1 MNEEELDPETFKD
14 YDTLRTF
21 FASSVR
27 MKVLRRFMKDRN
39 TLIFSAYHS
48 IISDRSAMF
57 LYNNTTLNEMG
68 DFLLRRVN
76 PYIGGYLVEFPGDY
90 EEMRELFSRYDNEFL
105 LENKDRHRTIMNIM
119 EIEENKAFKFK
130 VQYTRRDPSF
140 YLFKELK
147 PRVDLKCSK
156 LNESLYLITIY
167 LLRYSDFV
175 AVRDL
180 FNAINREENGRLNLD
195 AFELLSTVSDHETRD
210 KKVSKILSSLESIMD
225 IVGVIGFKSE
235 GKSERPLSENWIE
248 NVTKMSGEQKIQSI
262 SRTLQGLRKD
272 ELMANALDL
281 LLFDRENSLYRI
293 HCDFNKVLQLKYKNC
308 KLLDGVM
315 PEDITEVKNY
325 EEFEEEPLSEKEK
338 IEFLEKVWEKIV
350 SAYSLE
356 FPY

>member
-1 MNEEELDPETFKD
+1 MQEEELDLEEFKD
-14 YDTLRTF
+14 YDKLKTF

-39 TLIFSAYHS
+39 TLIFSGHQS
-48 IISDRSAMF
+48 IISDSSAMF

-68 DFLLRRVN
+68 DFLMRRVN
-76 PYIGGYLVEFPGDY
+76 PYIGGYLVKFPGDY
-90 EEMRELFSRYDNEFL
+90 EEMRELFLRYDNEL
-105 LENKDRHRTIMNIM
+105 LLKNKDKHRKIMNIM
-119 EIEENKAFKFK
+119 EIEENKAFMFK

-156 LNESLYLITIY
+156 LSENLYLINIY
-167 LLRYSDFV
+167 LLRYNDFV
-175 AVRDL
+175 AVREL
-180 FNAINREENGRLNLD
+180 FNAINKNENGRLNLD
-195 AFELLSTVSDHETRD
+195 AFELLSTISDHETRD
-210 KKVSKILSSLESIMD
+210 KKVSKILSSLESIID
-225 IVGVIGFKSE
+225 IIGVVGFKSE
-235 GKSERPLSENWIE
+235 GKSKRRLSETWIE

-281 LLFDRENSLYRI
+281 LLFDREDLLYRI
-293 HCDFNKVLQLKYKNC
+293 HCDFDKVLQLRFKNC

-315 PEDITEVKNY
+315 PKDIIEVKNY
-325 EEFEEEPLSEKEK
+325 EEFDEEPLSEKEK
-338 IEFLEKVWEKIV
+338 VGFLEKIWEKIV